1 MSWLVLDL
9 TGSVGQLGLMIF
21 MMGLPMTLV
30 SLWGGVLADRYDRRA
45 ILIAAQAFTGL
56 NLFTLALLTETG
68 LVATWHVY
76 ASSVGLGAMQAITMP
91 ARNAIIRSL
100 VGPESMRNAVAL
112 NSVQMQV
119 AQVVWPALA
128 GIMIALVGVGSTLAL
143 SGALS
148 ISGIFCLL
156 LVKLMPVEAVAVRKN
171 QLRELIEGARYSFSA
186 PPVSTLMSMAIC
198 VGFFGL
204 FYTSVAPGYARE
216 ELGMT
221 ASWTGFFLMALGVGS
236 ILGSIFML
244 VVDVRDNLRAYF
256 VGAAAMGA
264 SIFLVSAAPWDALAF
279 LPTAAFGFCLA
290 TMVVSGGTLLQVEV
304 PPHLLGRT
312 TSFWSIC
319 GGIGLAASLPIGALG
334 EVFGLR
340 YSMGAAGLLLLLAVA
355 FNGLMRTS
363 VLRPGRKRSL
373 AEQAEPTPSIAV

>member
-1 MSWLVLDL
+1 
-9 TGSVGQLGLMIF
+9 
-21 MMGLPMTLV
+21 
-30 SLWGGVLADRYDRRA
+30 
-45 ILIAAQAFTGL
+45 
-56 NLFTLALLTETG
+56 
-68 LVATWHVY
+68 
-76 ASSVGLGAMQAITMP
+76 
-91 ARNAIIRSL
+91 
-100 VGPESMRNAVAL
+100 MRNAVAL

-119 AQVVWPALA
+119 AQVIWPALA

-156 LVKLMPVEAVAVRKN
+156 LVKLLPAEAVVVRKN
-171 QLRELIEGARYSFSA
+171 QFRELVEGAKYAFSA
-186 PPVSTLMSMAIC
+186 PPVSTLMGMAIC

-216 ELGMT
+216 ELGLN

-244 VVDVRDNLRAYF
+244 VVDVKDNLRAYF
-256 VGAAAMGA
+256 VGAFAMGS
-264 SIFLVSAAPWDALAF
+264 SIFLVSASPWPALAF
-279 LPTAAFGFCLA
+279 IPTAGFGFCLA

-304 PPHLLGRT
+304 PQHLLGRT

-319 GGIGLAASLPIGALG
+319 GGIGLAASLPVGALG

-340 YSMGAAGLLLLLAVA
+340 YSMGAAGLLLVIAVV
-355 FNGLMRTS
+355 FNGLLRTS
-363 VLRPGRKRSL
+363 VLRPGRKPVRV
-373 AEQAEPTPSIAV
+373 EQPEPSPSIAV